1 MFSEHDLQFLRDI
14 FKKNRLNTKLI
25 SPRDPLFS
33 VFSECSDSET
43 VEGLAGTLQA
53 KTLYKLTDAYGLC
66 YFFLALPSQGGK
78 ILFIGPYLPSPF
90 SSEVILEFAEKNT
103 VSPKNVRYLTEYYQA
118 VPVLETGN
126 LLISVLNTFCERLW
140 DSPSFSIVD
149 LSSESS
155 SLSPTPAASVSAD
168 SDDILVSMKAMELR
182 YSFENDIMQAV
193 ALGQLHKESQLLSSF
208 SNSVFEQRAD
218 NPLRNAKNYSII
230 MNTILRKAAENGGV
244 HPVYIDALSSSFAK
258 KIEQLGDVDETSE
271 LMCDMFRSYC
281 RLVRKHAIKDYSPI
295 VQKTMLIIDSD
306 MSTSVSL
313 ASLAARQNIS
323 SGYLSAI
330 FKKETG
336 ITVSEYIRKKRIDHA
351 IYLLSTTHLQI
362 QTVALHC
369 GIMDVQYFSKIFKK
383 QTGKTPKE
391 YRESI
396 KQQKTN

>member
-14 FKKNRLNTKLI
+14 FKKNRLSTKLVAPKE
-25 SPRDPLFS
+25 SLFS
-33 VFSECSDSET
+33 AFSERSGGET
-43 VEGLAGTLQA
+43 VEKLAGKPQP

-66 YFFLALPSQGGK
+66 YFFLTLPTSDSK
-78 ILFIGPYLPSPF
+78 ILLIGPYLPAPL
-90 SSEVILEFAEKNT
+90 SSEAILEFAEKNAI
-103 VSPKNVRYLTEYYQA
+103 SPKNVRYLTEYYQA
-118 VPVLETGN
+118 VPILETGN
-126 LLISVLNTFCERLW
+126 LLFSVLNTFCERLW
-140 DSPSFSIVD
+140 DSPSFSIID
-149 LSSESS
+149 LSSENS
-155 SLSPTPAASVSAD
+155 SLSHTPAASVSAD

-182 YSFENDIMQAV
+182 YSFENEIMQAV
-193 ALGQLHKESQLLSSF
+193 SLGQLHKETQLLSSF
-208 SNSVFEQRAD
+208 SSSVFEQRAD

-258 KIEQLGDVDETSE
+258 KIEQLGDVSETSE

>member
-1 MFSEHDLQFLRDI
+1 
-14 FKKNRLNTKLI
+14 
-25 SPRDPLFS
+25 
-33 VFSECSDSET
+33 
-43 VEGLAGTLQA
+43 
-53 KTLYKLTDAYGLC
+53 
-66 YFFLALPSQGGK
+66 LALPSQGGK

-126 LLISVLNTFCERLW
+126 LLLSVLNTFCERLW
-140 DSPSFSIVD
+140 DSPSFSIID

-182 YSFENDIMQAV
+182 YSFENEIMQAV
-193 ALGQLHKESQLLSSF
+193 ALGQIHKEPQLLSAF
-208 SNSVFEQRAD
+208 SSSVLEQRAD
-218 NPLRNAKNYSII
+218 DPLRNAKNYSII

-306 MSTSVSL
+306 MSTNVSL
-313 ASLAARQNIS
+313 ALLAARQNIS

-336 ITVSEYIRKKRIDHA
+336 ITVSEYIRKKTDRSCDISALNHSFADTNRGSA
-351 IYLLSTTHLQI
+351 LRNYGRSVFFKNI
-362 QTVALHC
+362 QEAN
-369 GIMDVQYFSKIFKK
+369 
-383 QTGKTPKE
+383 
-391 YRESI
+391 R
-396 KQQKTN
+396 